1 MHEYRVKIRK
11 IVDGDTV
18 DVDIDLGFGIWV
30 HNERV
35 RIMGIDTPES
45 RTSDKVEKVFGLL
58 AKERLSSLLGDEA
71 VLETRVSKKGEDMK
85 GKFGRVLGTF
95 RTING
100 EDVAKVLIREMHAV
114 AYEGGDKAE
123 IQEQH
128 LHNRR
133 TLVATGKAILP
144 PGLTPTKSPLV
155 TKPYTPEPNDPPNQK
170 VFHPGNAQAG
180 HSANDKQN
188 AFENRSQGI
197 FREYDVEL
205 NAKLDKAVAESDD
218 VTGKTTGKTTDAVD
232 EIIAKVT
239 GETTARAGEKP
250 APTPAKKPTAK
261 KKKKTTA
268 KKK

>member
-1 MHEYRVKIRK
+1 MHEYKVKIIK
-11 IVDGDTV
+11 VIDGDTV
-18 DVDIDLGFGIWV
+18 DVEIDLGFGIWL
-30 HNERV
+30 HKERV

-71 VLETRVSKKGEDMK
+71 VLETQVSKKGEDMK
-85 GKFGRVLGTF
+85 GKFGRVLGNF

-100 EDVAKVLIREMHAV
+100 EHCAKVLIREGHAV
-114 AYEGGDKAE
+114 AYEGGSKEA

-197 FREYDVEL
+197 FKEVDTEL
-205 NAKLDKAVAESDD
+205 AKKVAKAVAESDD
-218 VTGKTTGKTTDAVD
+218 VTGKTSKKSTDATD
-232 EIIAKVT
+232 EIIAKLTT
-239 GETTARAGEKP
+239 GEATARTGEKP
-250 APTPAKKPTAK
+250 APAPAPTKKKAT
-261 KKKKTTA
+261 KKKTTA
-268 KKK
+268 KK